1 MEAHMFCPQCGSG
14 YQDGYTR
21 CSECDV
27 DLVATLPPEP
37 DHNTEYVPVTTVQGQ
52 LQVNQIRSFLESNGI
67 PSEVQGESTR
77 NIYGFTVDGLAA
89 AQVLVP
95 KDQSAEAIELLMEA
109 DHGDLVIGTEESE

>member
-1 MEAHMFCPQCGSG
+1 MFCPQCGSG
-14 YQDGYTR
+14 YRDGFKR

-37 DHNTEYVPVTTVQGQ
+37 DHSAEYVPITNVQGQ
-52 LQVNQIRSFLESNGI
+52 MEVSQIRSFLESNGI
-67 PSEVQGESTR
+67 PSVVQGESTR

-95 KDQSAEAIELLMEA
+95 KEQAADAVELLKEA
-109 DHGDLVIGTEESE
+109 NHGDLVIDAEESE